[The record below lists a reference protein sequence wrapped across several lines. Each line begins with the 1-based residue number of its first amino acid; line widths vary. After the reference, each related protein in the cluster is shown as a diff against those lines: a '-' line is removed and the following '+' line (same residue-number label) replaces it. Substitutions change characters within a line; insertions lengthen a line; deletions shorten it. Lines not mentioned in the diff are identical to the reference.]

1 MKKALFITI
10 EGPDGSGKTT
20 VSKAIYEKL
29 SSEGYKLKLTR
40 EPGGSKIAEQIRNI
54 ILDIKNSEM
63 DARCEALLYAAARR
77 QHLVDKVLPALRDGV
92 SVISDR
98 FIDSSLAYQGVGRKI
113 GIENVWQINQ
123 FAIDDCLPDKTIYLD
138 IDAQVGLKRIQR
150 ERNHLDRL
158 DKEELSFHQLV
169 FKGYQEVLKLFPDR
183 FIKVDASQDI
193 QKVIKDTYAIVKELL
208 DDFAYTVKK

>member
-1 MKKALFITI
+1 MLVVK
-10 EGPDGSGKTT
+10 
-20 VSKAIYEKL
+20 
-29 SSEGYKLKLTR
+29 
-40 EPGGSKIAEQIRNI
+40 
-54 ILDIKNSEM
+54 
-63 DARCEALLYAAARR
+63 LYAAARR